1 MSNTRASV
9 TTLLQPYIEQ
19 NDGTLDYHGLH
30 GFLTALTIRPAGLS
44 EQDRNE
50 QIFDEPISLPDATA
64 RELNRLIAA
73 MQTDIDRG
81 FNNEEEGFTLSCEA
95 ELEDH
100 DDEALARWCTGFMV
114 AHFVNE
120 QDWFVSDEQ
129 EVCELLLPVML
140 ASGLFDDEPEFQQMR
155 KDGKLTEDMCSQIPE
170 VLMELY
176 LMFNAPEE
184 KKGQEKKGV
193 SASRRH

>member
-9 TTLLQPYIEQ
+9 TALLQPFTEQ

-30 GFLTALTIRPAGLS
+30 GFLTALTIRPAELT
-44 EQDRNE
+44 EQERNE
-50 QIFDEPISLPDATA
+50 HIFDGAVTLPDATA
-64 RELNRLIAA
+64 RELNQLIAH
-73 MQTDIDRG
+73 MQTTIDRG
-81 FNNEEEGFTLSCEA
+81 FNDEDEGFTLSCEA

-100 DDEALARWCTGFMV
+100 DDDALASWCTGFMV
-114 AHFVNE
+114 AHFINE
-120 QDWFVSDEQ
+120 QDWFVADEQ

-140 ASGLFDDEPEFQQMR
+140 ASGLFDDEPEFQEML
-155 KDGKLTEDMCSQIPE
+155 KDDRLTDDMCSQIPE

-184 KKGQEKKGV
+184 KKSSPGK
-193 SASRRH
+193 RR

>member
-9 TTLLQPYIEQ
+9 TALLQPFTEQ

-30 GFLTALTIRPAGLS
+30 GFLTALTIRPAELT
-44 EQDRNE
+44 EQERNE
-50 QIFDEPISLPDATA
+50 HIFDGAVTLPDATA
-64 RELNRLIAA
+64 RELNQLIAH
-73 MQTDIDRG
+73 MQTTIDRG
-81 FNNEEEGFTLSCEA
+81 FNDEDEGFTLSCEA

-100 DDEALARWCTGFMV
+100 DDDALASWCTGFMV
-114 AHFVNE
+114 AHFINE
-120 QDWFVSDEQ
+120 QDWFVADEQ

-140 ASGLFDDEPEFQQMR
+140 ASGLFDDEPEFQEML
-155 KDGKLTEDMCSQIPE
+155 KDDRLTDDMCSQIPE

-184 KKGQEKKGV
+184 KKNSPGK
-193 SASRRH
+193 RR

>member
-9 TTLLQPYIEQ
+9 TALLRPFAEQ

-30 GFLTALTIRPAGLS
+30 GFLTALTIRPAELT
-44 EQDRNE
+44 EQERNE
-50 QIFDEPISLPDATA
+50 HIFDGAVTLPDATA
-64 RELNRLIAA
+64 RELNQLIAH
-73 MQTDIDRG
+73 MQSTIDRG
-81 FNNEEEGFTLSCEA
+81 FNDEDEGFTLSCEA

-100 DDEALARWCTGFMV
+100 DDDALASWCTGFMV
-114 AHFVNE
+114 AHFINE
-120 QDWFVSDEQ
+120 QDWFVADEQ

-140 ASGLFDDEPEFQQMR
+140 ASGLFDDEPEFQEML
-155 KDGKLTEDMCSQIPE
+155 KDDRLTEDMCSQIPE

-184 KKGQEKKGV
+184 KKSSLGK
-193 SASRRH
+193 RR